1 MSVIAVDFDGCIH
14 DPFNRLPKYKMGQP
28 IPGAAQAISRL
39 QTMGHEIIV
48 FPTWADNQ
56 QRRKAIVD
64 WLNYFGVPFDDITSV
79 KPEADLY
86 IDNNAYRFTGDWEKA
101 LMDIEGLLWVSR

>member
-1 MSVIAVDFDGCIH
+1 
-14 DPFNRLPKYKMGQP
+14 MGVP
-28 IPGAAQAISRL
+28 IVAAPQAL
-39 QTMGHEIIV
+39 QKLKEMGHEIII

-64 WLNYFGVPFDDITSV
+64 WLNYFNVPFDDITSV

-86 IDNNAYRFTGDWEKA
+86 VDNNGYRFENWRDTIDF
-101 LMDIEGLLWVSR
+101 VSKLSP